1 MKAADQPSAHISR
14 RSSDYFHAVSV
25 EAMPSPAQPVNV
37 SDYERL
43 AQGVLEEGALG
54 YFAGGAGDE
63 LTLRENAAA
72 FARLKLRPRMLVDV
86 SGASPATTV
95 LGRDVSMPVLVAPT
109 AIQRMCHPDGEA
121 ATARAAAAVE
131 TVMTLSTIATAT
143 PAEVAEAAPGAPRW
157 FQVYCFE
164 DEGVTRALIEQAVE
178 HGYEALVLTVDA
190 PRAGR
195 RERDLRTGFEVPAE
209 VTIPSVAAALG
220 HPASLSIAEI
230 FAMLD
235 VTLTWRDLD
244 RIRGLSDLPLLVK
257 GILTEEDARLA
268 CDAGADGVIVSNHG
282 GRQLDGVHAAIDA
295 LPEVVDAVEG
305 RAEVLVDG
313 GVRRGTDVVKALA
326 LGARAVMVGRPVLWG
341 LAAGGE
347 DGVRHVLE
355 LLRAEV
361 ELALLLCGCPTPA
374 DVTPTHISANS
385 GRS

>member
-1 MKAADQPSAHISR
+1 
-14 RSSDYFHAVSV
+14 
-25 EAMPSPAQPVNV
+25 MPSRAQPVNV
-37 SDYERL
+37 LDYERL
-43 AQGVLEEGALG
+43 AGDALEAGALG

-63 LTLRENAAA
+63 LTLAENMAA
-72 FARLKLRPRMLVDV
+72 FQRLKLRPRMLVDV
-86 SGASPATTV
+86 SGASTATTV
-95 LGRDVSMPVLVAPT
+95 LGTDVSMPLLVAPT
-109 AIQRMCHPDGEA
+109 AIQKMCHPDGES
-121 ATARAAAAVE
+121 ATARAAAAAG
-131 TVMTLSTIATAT
+131 TVMTLSTIATST
-143 PAEVAEAAPGAPRW
+143 PGEVAEAAPGGKRW
-157 FQVYCFE
+157 FQVYCFA
-164 DEGVTRALIEQAVE
+164 DEGVTRALVEQAVE

-195 RERDLRTGFEVPAE
+195 RERDLRTGFQVPAE
-209 VTIPSVAAALG
+209 VTVPSVAAALG

-268 CDAGADGVIVSNHG
+268 CDAGVDGVVVSNHG
-282 GRQLDGVHAAIDA
+282 GRQLDGVHATIDA

-313 GVRRGTDVVKALA
+313 GIRRGTDVVKALA

-341 LAAGGE
+341 LAARGE
-347 DGVRHVLE
+347 EGVRHVLE
-355 LLRAEV
+355 LLREEV

-374 DVTPTHISANS
+374 DVTPAHISANS